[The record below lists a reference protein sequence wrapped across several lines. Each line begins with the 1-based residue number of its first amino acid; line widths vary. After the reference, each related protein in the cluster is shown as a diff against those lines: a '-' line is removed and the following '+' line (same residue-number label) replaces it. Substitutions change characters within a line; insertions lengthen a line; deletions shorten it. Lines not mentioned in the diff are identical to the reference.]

1 MGRWL
6 SFRVFYAANLLCGL
20 LFTYPTIAEPL
31 QFALLAKRVDQ
42 RFFIQAGEGCAEAAR
57 TQGDVCRL
65 LGTSGPAHFR
75 KQNQLLEQLFHQHL
89 DGIALSVT
97 QSEWLAGHALKQMS
111 HIPLITFNADLNPTE
126 QHLRRSHV
134 GFDNLAI
141 GKQLGILA
149 QRLKPQGGRLCVL
162 TGSLKDTY
170 QQERLHGIR
179 RQLGA
184 IPNHKGTERLR
195 GENGW
200 VEPSRCPLERA
211 ETSEH
216 ALLQLA
222 TLLNTNQFDVIVNIG
237 SWPIDQ
243 PAMYRQQLG
252 PILTELDRQGTR
264 PVIIIATP
272 GPDAEQRALLDDGL
286 VQAYLG
292 WNSYE
297 LGHQSYWIL
306 KRLAQ
311 GQAVP
316 EKVLIDTFN
325 VYLPQASSNSP
336 VKP

>member
-6 SFRVFYAANLLCGL
+6 SFRIFLAVSLFCGL
-20 LFTYPTIAEPL
+20 LFTYPTVAEPL
-31 QFALLAKRVDQ
+31 QFALLAKRIDQ

-57 TQGDVCRL
+57 AQGDVCRL
-65 LGTSGPAHFR
+65 LGTSGPPHFR
-75 KQNQLLEQLFHQHL
+75 KQNQLLEQAFHQKL

-97 QSEWLAGHALKQMS
+97 QSEWLAEHALKQRG
-111 HIPLITFNADLNPTE
+111 HIPLITFNTDFNPAE
-126 QHLRRSHV
+126 QQLRRSHV
-134 GFDNLAI
+134 GFDNLVF
-141 GKQLGILA
+141 GKQLGRLA
-149 QRLKPQGGRLCVL
+149 QRLRPQGGRLCVL
-162 TGSLKDTY
+162 TGSLRDTH

-179 RQLGA
+179 LQLGA

-200 VEPSRCPLERA
+200 FEPSRCPLERA
-211 ETSEH
+211 ETADR

-222 TLLNTNQFDVIVNIG
+222 TLLNTNQFDVIVHIG

-264 PVIIIATP
+264 PAIIIATP
-272 GPDAEQRALLDDGL
+272 DPDAEQSALLDDGL

-292 WNSYE
+292 WSSHE
-297 LGHQSYWIL
+297 LGRQSYWIL

-325 VYLPQASSNSP
+325 IYLPQASSNSP
-336 VKP
+336 AKP